1 MYGTATEFEEAF
13 GVPETVM
20 LTNLDTPNATTVN
33 PVPLS
38 RALTDAAALID
49 SYIGRRYLL
58 PMSVTPQVLIPYALD
73 IARYRL
79 DRIRNREDVR
89 VRYEDAI
96 KWLEMVAKGTLD
108 LGLGVQVN
116 TPIVA
121 TGSGNGDAAYG
132 SAYYGDNR
140 PSINL
145 DGFL

>member
-20 LTNLDTPNATTVN
+20 LTNLDTPNATAVN

-38 RALTDAAALID
+38 RALTDAAAKID

-58 PMSVTPQVLIPYALD
+58 PLSVTPEVLIPIALD

-116 TPIVA
+116 TPVVA
-121 TGSGNGDAAYG
+121 TGQGNGDAAYG
-132 SAYYGDNR
+132 SVYYGDNR

>member
-1 MYGTATEFEEAF
+1 MYGTAAEFEEAF

-20 LTNLDTPNATTVN
+20 LTNLDTPTATIVS
-33 PVPLS
+33 PVPLT

-58 PMSVTPQVLIPYALD
+58 PMAVTPRVLIPYALD

-89 VRYEDAI
+89 ARYEDAI

-108 LGLGVQVN
+108 LGTDVLLNIPVE
-116 TPIVA
+116 A
-121 TGSGNGDAAYG
+121 TGEGDGAVDYG
-132 SAYYGDNR
+132 SVYYGDNR

-145 DGFL
+145 DGFI

>member
-1 MYGTATEFEEAF
+1 MYGTATEFSEAF
-13 GVPETVM
+13 GENETVM
-20 LTNLDTPNATTVN
+20 LTNLDTPMATAIN

-58 PMSVTPQVLIPYALD
+58 PLSVTPQVLIPYALD

-79 DRIRNREDVR
+79 DRIRDREDVR
-89 VRYEDAI
+89 KRYEDAI

-108 LGLGVQVN
+108 LGTDVLLN
-116 TPIVA
+116 TPVVA
-121 TGSGNGDAAYG
+121 AGTGDGAVDYG
-132 SAYYGDNR
+132 SVYYGDNR

>member
-1 MYGTATEFEEAF
+1 MYGTATEFSDAF

-20 LTNLDTPNATTVN
+20 LTNLDTPMATAIDS
-33 PVPLS
+33 VPLN

-58 PMSVTPQVLIPYALD
+58 PLSVTPQVLIPYALD

-89 VRYEDAI
+89 LRYEDAI
-96 KWLEMVAKGTLD
+96 KWLEMIAKGTLT
-108 LGLGVQVN
+108 LGTDVATN
-116 TPIVA
+116 TPVEA
-121 TGSGNGDAAYG
+121 TGQGDGAANYG
-132 SAYYGDNR
+132 SVYYGDNR

-145 DGFL
+145 DGFV